1 MPAMADIWTALLL
14 ASHDPSIR
22 RLAVEAAAALAV
34 KDKATDHG
42 SRLANAARVMQ
53 RLAAEAA
60 TALAVKHMCLRSS
73 PSTGRA

>member
-1 MPAMADIWTALLL
+1 
-14 ASHDPSIR
+14 
-22 RLAVEAAAALAV
+22 
-34 KDKATDHG
+34 
-42 SRLANAARVMQ
+42 MQ